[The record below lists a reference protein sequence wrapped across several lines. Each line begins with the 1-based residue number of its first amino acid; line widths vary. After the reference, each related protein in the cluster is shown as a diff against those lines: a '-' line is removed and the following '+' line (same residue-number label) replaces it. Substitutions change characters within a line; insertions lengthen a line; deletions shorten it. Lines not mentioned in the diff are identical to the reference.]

1 MKIYYVYVMSS
12 LTYISPCFTTP
23 GVMMRERRKN
33 SSGRRIMLSYLLISY
48 LLVVSI
54 DVEDVTEDLEEVMCC
69 LVYCLLPI
77 VL

>member
-1 MKIYYVYVMSS
+1 
-12 LTYISPCFTTP
+12 
-23 GVMMRERRKN
+23 MRERRKN